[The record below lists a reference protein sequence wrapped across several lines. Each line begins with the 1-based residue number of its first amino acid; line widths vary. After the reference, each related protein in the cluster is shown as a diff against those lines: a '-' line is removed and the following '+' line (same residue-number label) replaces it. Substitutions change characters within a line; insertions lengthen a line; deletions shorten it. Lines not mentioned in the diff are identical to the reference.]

1 MYEATEKTITLRGR
15 SRIGEAEAAAFTAV
29 INSNSPINMDISS
42 YVTDIDVYKE
52 NIKRAERMK
61 MSSGLLSR
69 GSRMKCW
76 KMKNNRKGNGDERAI
91 IRDLYN
97 YSPDFS
103 GLYCMAFEKA
113 K

>member
-52 NIKRAERMK
+52 NIKQCREDENEFRTFVQGIQDEMLAAEK
-61 MSSGLLSR
+61 
-69 GSRMKCW
+69 
-76 KMKNNRKGNGDERAI
+76 E
-91 IRDLYN
+91 
-97 YSPDFS
+97 
-103 GLYCMAFEKA
+103 
-113 K
+113 